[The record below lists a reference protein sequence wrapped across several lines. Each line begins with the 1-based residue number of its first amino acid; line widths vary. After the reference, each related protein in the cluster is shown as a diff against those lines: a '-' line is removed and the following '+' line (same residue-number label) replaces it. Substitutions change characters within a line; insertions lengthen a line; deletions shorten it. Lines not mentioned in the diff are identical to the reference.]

1 MKALSLNGAIMSRT
15 FYKKL
20 EMHPLESILFLNSAN
35 ISTFVLCFCFL
46 NNLLYLL
53 FDILVLNRYNILKS
67 ITDIY
72 TVSFFVRFEI
82 IWDFF
87 SVMYDLC

>member
-1 MKALSLNGAIMSRT
+1 
-15 FYKKL
+15 
-20 EMHPLESILFLNSAN
+20 MHPLESILFLNSAN

-82 IWDFF
+82 IWNFF